1 MAKQLKLITNQS
13 ILHLKTHL
21 HESHSI
27 RLNKNVCSV
36 YKYYYQKRYCSC
48 LDFPFLFPDCG
59 DTGYYRDNIKL
70 ESTKSLLRSPF
81 PLSYIKLESTSLFR
95 SPLPSFLTAMI
106 LDIATGNSIHVM
118 SDPEG
123 NKTDWFPKGPD
134 IKCFVIFLDFHF
146 NSNQR
151 ITGANQNSRL
161 GTYNNT
167 NLILKTTE

>member
-1 MAKQLKLITNQS
+1 MAKQLKLIRNQS

-106 LDIATGNSIHVM
+106 LDIATGNSIHLM

-123 NKTDWFPKGPD
+123 TKLTGFPRDLTLSVLLYFWTFTSTATK
-134 IKCFVIFLDFHF
+134 
-146 NSNQR
+146 
-151 ITGANQNSRL
+151 
-161 GTYNNT
+161 
-167 NLILKTTE
+167 E

>member
-1 MAKQLKLITNQS
+1 M
-13 ILHLKTHL
+13 
-21 HESHSI
+21 
-27 RLNKNVCSV
+27 NKNVCSV

-106 LDIATGNSIHVM
+106 LDIATGNSIHLM

-146 NSNQR
+146 NGNQR

-161 GTYNNT
+161 GTYKDT
-167 NLILKTTE
+167 NLIP